1 MIFEFLPSRLFRTVF
16 FILFGKWPCLY
27 TINTLSNTVYELECK
42 YASLFP
48 ISIWFWESQW
58 IPTSGAVVAGRRL
71 SVCMFARLSYQ
82 KILEEKFQFQTLA
95 STLFVGILNI
105 HIFRRCMD
113 DKFLSNC
120 AAPRRLARK
129 NKMKI
134 KIQMKAY
141 MYIKFISGTGK
152 TRLTRCRLHCFFAW
166 VPIRN
171 AFLTL

>member
-16 FILFGKWPCLY
+16 FSFCLVSGHVY
-27 TINTLSNTVYELECK
+27 IPSIPYPTLSMSWSVNMHHCFPSPSDFGNLNEFLLLVLS
-42 YASLFP
+42 SL
-48 ISIWFWESQW
+48 
-58 IPTSGAVVAGRRL
+58 AVVCL
-71 SVCMFARLSYQ
+71 SVCLFARLSYQ

-95 STLFVGILNI
+95 STLFVGILNT

-134 KIQMKAY
+134 KIQMKTY
-141 MYIKFISGTGK
+141 MYIKFISETGE
-152 TRLTRCRLHCFFAW
+152 TRLTRCRLHCFFA
-166 VPIRN
+166 
-171 AFLTL
+171 